1 MRQLSAIERRLQNL
15 ERAIEN
21 AERYGEI
28 VDTKFD
34 QEKKRWYVKINDGE
48 DKTPSG
54 QDGQSGEFSQTFKSA
69 WLPWKSFAHGT
80 ISASIPPRKG
90 MKAML
95 RTPAGAPQMA
105 TAEPYHF
112 STENESPHD
121 KEDEIF
127 LKVKRPKQDNENAR
141 SAQGDEKDETLD
153 ILLTKDNAQV
163 TIGGTTFNVTKDKVT
178 IKTGTIEIESEKFI
192 AKTGSVEW
200 ING

>member
-28 VDTKFD
+28 VDVKFD
-34 QEKKRWYVKINDGE
+34 KEKKRWFVKLNDGE

-54 QDGQSGEFSQTFKSA
+54 TESQDPKGKQTFKSG

-80 ISASIPPRKG
+80 ISASLPPRKG

-95 RTPAGAPQMA
+95 RTPAGAPSMA

-112 STENESPHD
+112 STDNPSPHD

-127 LKVKRPKQDNENAR
+127 LQVQTPKSDSNQR
-141 SAQGDEKDETLD
+141 SSGEGDMLQVHMTNGM
-153 ILLTKDNAQV
+153 TKV
-163 TIGGTTFNVTKDKVT
+163 TIGETVFTVTNGKVSVKTKTFEMECDEFN
-178 IKTGTIEIESEKFI
+178 
-192 AKTGSVEW
+192 AKTGKVNWS
-200 ING
+200 NG